1 MRTGISRIDALAAGP
16 ALAPGD
22 RDAAA
27 VGLIQDLLRG
37 HGFKHLPDMRS
48 AAYGRFGELTRK
60 SVLEYRE
67 RAGLG
72 GSPAVD
78 AALLADLA
86 RREAPDPLACRG
98 YLALALDCEYTPVLG
113 LVALTSLAESRG
125 CFACMNLNTDR
136 QGLSFGIIQWAQ
148 RPGRLHEILRAFH
161 RREPAAFEEIAGGA
175 EAARGLV
182 AWTARPNGGVD
193 PRTGAALESRWSLI
207 DEPWKGR
214 FERMGRS
221 RELQKVQVGVAVD
234 AFQASLDRL
243 RPDVPLLSSQRGL
256 AFLLDLANQHGNAG
270 AKKIYKSVARAGMSE
285 AELLAAME
293 SESVRRVAVQYG
305 QGSAEAASTANR
317 RAFFRTTQWLSDGA
331 AA

>member
-1 MRTGISRIDALAAGP
+1 MRTT
-16 ALAPGD
+16 
-22 RDAAA
+22 
-27 VGLIQDLLRG
+27 
-37 HGFKHLPDMRS
+37 
-48 AAYGRFGELTRK
+48 AYGHFGDLTRQA
-60 SVLEYRE
+60 VLEYRA

-78 AALLADLA
+78 EALLADLA

-113 LVALTSLAESRG
+113 LVALTSLAESGGR
-125 CFACMNLNTDR
+125 FACLNLNTDR

-148 RPGRLHEILRAFH
+148 RPGRLHEILGAFH

-193 PRTGAALESRWSLI
+193 PRTGIALESRWSLV

-214 FERMGRS
+214 FERMGRR
-221 RELQKVQVGVAVD
+221 RELQKAQVEVALAD
-234 AFQASLDRL
+234 FQASLDRL
-243 RPDVPLLSSQRGL
+243 GPAMPLISSQRGF
-256 AFLLDLANQHGNAG
+256 AFLLDLANQHGDAG
-270 AKKIYKSVARAGMSE
+270 AKRIYGAVARAGMSE
-285 AELLAAME
+285 SEVLAAME
-293 SESVRRVAVQYG
+293 GESVRRVAVQYG

-317 RAFFRTTQWLSDGA
+317 RAFFRSTPWLSDALGA
-331 AA
+331 FA